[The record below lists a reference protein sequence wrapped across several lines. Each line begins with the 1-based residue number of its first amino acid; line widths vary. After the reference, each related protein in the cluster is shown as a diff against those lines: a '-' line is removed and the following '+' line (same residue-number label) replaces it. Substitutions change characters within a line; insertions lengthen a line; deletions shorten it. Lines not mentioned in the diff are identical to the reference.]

1 MGDDPYDFEIAIPT
15 AQHGGTRAT
24 GKSKRDAY
32 GARDSRAFRHE
43 DDDDDEEEEEEEQEA
58 DEGSSD
64 FALSDSEDGDR
75 LASTSRARTMAGGQR
90 QAAGSAPSGKP
101 AGTGGGSALDKAKS
115 FLSKYSVK
123 ATAKASTTAR
133 ESESRTSR
141 LEMSLDDLSLDSSG
155 DEKKPVE
162 RRRAENVEAIAR
174 KEPPASAVKRTE
186 RRDSSSDES
195 DSRSSGGHSRRQ
207 SIIEP
212 SARTDGG
219 KDNDGDSPLRHR
231 ELSASESDESEH
243 AWPSSSRH
251 DGGAALR
258 STKPVES
265 DDDAVE
271 SISSRSAD
279 SVGEEHSDD
288 RSGAARA
295 TEPADSGVYA
305 SDAFEEESRGEP
317 LADAQQKPSSAESFS
332 QQPRPT
338 AVSMPQEESNFDY
351 SMDFAEDEHAAVP
364 TLAIPPVP
372 DNASPRGDTRPSRS
386 GSDDDHE
393 AEEEERYSAFLDS
406 EADDIGGDVISRD
419 HESQDAYALATD
431 HFDAESA
438 PPSSSSPRFYIAAPG
453 SFGSL
458 NVRLV

>member
-43 DDDDDEEEEEEEQEA
+43 DDDDDEEEQEA

-174 KEPPASAVKRTE
+174 KEPPANAVNRTE
-186 RRDSSSDES
+186 RHDSSSDES

-212 SARTDGG
+212 SVRTESAPGDG

-231 ELSASESDESEH
+231 ELSERESGESEH

-251 DGGAALR
+251 DGGVALR

-305 SDAFEEESRGEP
+305 SDAFEEESRGEA

-372 DNASPRGDTRPSRS
+372 DDPSPRGDTRPSRS

-393 AEEEERYSAFLDS
+393 EEKEERYSAFLDS
-406 EADDIGGDVISRD
+406 EADDIGG
-419 HESQDAYALATD
+419 
-431 HFDAESA
+431 
-438 PPSSSSPRFYIAAPG
+438 FYIAAPG